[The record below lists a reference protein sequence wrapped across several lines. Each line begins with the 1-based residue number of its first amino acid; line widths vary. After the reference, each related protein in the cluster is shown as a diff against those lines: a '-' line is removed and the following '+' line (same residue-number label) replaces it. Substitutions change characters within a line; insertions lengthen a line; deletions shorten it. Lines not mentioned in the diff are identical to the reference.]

1 VVRKQPKSVKLSQI
15 YLDLENPR
23 HEPQTTESD
32 AIQLLILGED
42 VRALAKH
49 IVEVGTTSPLDM
61 MALVPHPKVKGRY
74 VTAEGN
80 RRLCALKLLA
90 DPDKATRDIDKR
102 YFRKLQQESEE
113 PITEVL
119 AVLFDS
125 MEEARPWV
133 ELRHD
138 APAGV
143 GTKKWDAPEKA
154 RFNKQGKG
162 DNPNARALEL
172 IDYARM
178 HGLLPE
184 EDISSLVITTLTRF
198 LSTPDV
204 RSALGLTSS
213 KGLEIN
219 VPTEEFE
226 RAVIKFLKDSIEVG
240 SKVNSR
246 ANADERKQ
254 YAEALRA
261 DGYSPTVRGLPAHIP
276 RSNATN
282 SPSSNKPPDQ
292 ESTPPNSQ
300 QAPSKKRNLRDRDKD
315 KYVVPSGFVSRIDDP
330 VFGRLLREL
339 RNIDAEE
346 YAFSATYLFRS
357 LLEQLSIL
365 FLKKHNIQPVPSN
378 LHQKLGKVADTL
390 EAHGFTSK
398 GMRGLRKMASDA
410 DSSYSPDTIGNFV
423 HGGQIPTRVYVIK
436 AWDSFQPIM
445 LELVRQLEKK

>member
-1 VVRKQPKSVKLSQI
+1 MRKQPKSVKLSQI

-32 AIQLLILGED
+32 AIQLLIQGED

-49 IVEVGTTSPLDM
+49 IVEVGATSPLDM
-61 MALVPHPKVKGRY
+61 MALVPHQKVKGRY
-74 VTAEGN
+74 ITAEGN

-90 DPDKATRDIDKR
+90 DPDKATKDVDRR
-102 YFRKLQQESEE
+102 YFRKLQQEIEE

-119 AVLFDS
+119 AVLFES

-143 GTKKWDAPEKA
+143 GTKKWDALEKA

-178 HGLLPE
+178 HRLLPE
-184 EDISSLVITTLTRF
+184 DELSSLVITTLTRF

-204 RSALGLTSS
+204 RSALGLTSA

-226 RAVIKFLKDSIEVG
+226 RVLIKFLKDSIEVG

-246 ANADERKQ
+246 ANADIRKE
-254 YAEALRA
+254 YAEGLRS
-261 DGYSPTVRGLPAHIP
+261 DGFAPTTRGVGPHVPRSDGGSSPSAKPNAQESATPNPASTPSQKRGL
-276 RSNATN
+276 
-282 SPSSNKPPDQ
+282 
-292 ESTPPNSQ
+292 
-300 QAPSKKRNLRDRDKD
+300 RNRDND
-315 KYVVPSGFVSRIDDP
+315 KYVVPSGFVSRVDDP
-330 VFGRLLREL
+330 VFSRLLREL
-339 RNIDAEE
+339 RNLDAENFS
-346 YAFSATYLFRS
+346 FSATYLFRS
-357 LLEQLSIL
+357 LLEQVAIL
-365 FLKKHNIQPVPSN
+365 FLKKHNIQPMPSN
-378 LHQKLGKVADTL
+378 LNLKLGKVAEKL
-390 EAHGFTSK
+390 AAQGYNGK
-398 GMRGLRKMASDA
+398 GMSGLRKMASDQHHT
-410 DSSYSPDTIGNFV
+410 YSPDTIGNFV

-445 LELVRQLEKK
+445 LELVGQLEKK

>member
-1 VVRKQPKSVKLSQI
+1 MRKRPTSVKLSQI

-23 HEPQTTESD
+23 HEPQTTESE
-32 AIQLLILGED
+32 AIQILIQSED

-61 MALVPHPKVKGRY
+61 MALVPHHKVAGRY

-90 DPDKATRDIDKR
+90 DPDKAAKEIDKR
-102 YFRKLQQESEE
+102 YFRKLQQEIEA
-113 PITEVL
+113 PITEIL
-119 AVLFDS
+119 AVVFDS

-143 GTKKWDAPEKA
+143 GTKKWDAKERA

-162 DNPNARALEL
+162 DNPNARALEI
-172 IDYARM
+172 IDYART
-178 HGLLPE
+178 HKLLPE
-184 EDISSLVITTLTRF
+184 SEIASLVITTLTRF

-213 KGLEIN
+213 KSLEIN

-226 RAVIKFLKDSIEVG
+226 RALVKFLKDSLEVG

-246 ANADERKQ
+246 ANSDKRRE
-254 YAEALRA
+254 YAEELRA
-261 DGYSPTVRGLPAHIP
+261 EGYSPTTRGRSAHIP
-276 RSNATN
+276 RSDGGE
-282 SPSSNKPPDQ
+282 PSSSKPTTEEPGKP
-292 ESTPPNSQ
+292 STGQHPQ
-300 QAPSKKRNLRDRDKD
+300 RKRSLRDRDKD
-315 KYVVPSGFVSRIDDP
+315 KYVVPSGFISKVDDP
-330 VFGRLLREL
+330 VFSRLLREL
-339 RNIDAEE
+339 RGLEAEE
-346 YAFSATYLFRS
+346 FSFSATYLFRS
-357 LLEQLSIL
+357 LLEQAAIL
-365 FLKKHNIQPVPSN
+365 FLRKHHVQPIPSS
-378 LHQKLGKVADTL
+378 LHQKFGKVADL
-390 EAHGFTSK
+390 LQQKGYSGK
-398 GMRGLRKMASDA
+398 GMSALRKMASDVH
-410 DSSYSPDTIGNFV
+410 SSYSPDTIGNFV

-445 LELVRQLEKK
+445 LEIVSQIGKK

>member
-1 VVRKQPKSVKLSQI
+1 MRKPKSVKLSQI

-32 AIQLLILGED
+32 AIQLLIQGED

-61 MALVPHPKVKGRY
+61 MALVPHPKVKGRF

-90 DPDKATRDIDKR
+90 DPDKAIRDTDKR
-102 YFRKLQQESEE
+102 YFRKLQQEIEE

-119 AVLFDS
+119 AVLFES

-138 APAGV
+138 APTGV
-143 GTKKWDAPEKA
+143 GTKKWDATEKT

-178 HGLLPE
+178 HKLLPE
-184 EDISSLVITTLTRF
+184 HELASLVITTLTRF

-204 RSALGLTSS
+204 RSALGLTSA

-226 RAVIKFLKDSIEVG
+226 RVLIKFLKDSIEVG

-254 YAEALRA
+254 YAEGLRS
-261 DGYSPTVRGLPAHIP
+261 DGYSPSTRGVSPHTP
-276 RSNATN
+276 RSDGTR
-282 SPSSNKPPDQ
+282 PSGSNNPPAP
-292 ESTPPNSQ
+292 EPIPPNSAQ
-300 QAPSKKRNLRDRDKD
+300 TSQKKKNLRDRDKD
-315 KYVVPSGFVSRIDDP
+315 KYVVPSGFVSRVDDP
-330 VFGRLLREL
+330 VFSRLLREL
-339 RNIDAEE
+339 RNLDAEE
-346 YAFSATYLFRS
+346 FSFSATYLFRS
-357 LLEQLSIL
+357 LLEQVAIL
-365 FLKKHNIQPVPSN
+365 FLKKHNIQPIPSN
-378 LHQKLGKVADTL
+378 LNQKLGKVA
-390 EAHGFTSK
+390 EALTSQGFAGK
-398 GMRGLRKMASDA
+398 GMSALRKMASDQHHT
-410 DSSYSPDTIGNFV
+410 YSPDTIGNFV

-445 LELVRQLEKK
+445 LELVGQLEKK